1 MNNQIFFF
9 FYNLAHQSAFFDQVI
24 IFLAVYFIYIAIIS
38 AVIFLLFNY
47 KVLPSRNPI
56 REFKNRWKDFVSVS
70 LSVAVAWFF
79 NKFIA
84 KIIFHVLRPFVVFPQ
99 VHSLF
104 PETGFAFP
112 SGHSAV
118 AMALACALFYTNK
131 KIGYVFMFFALLI
144 GVSRVVSGV
153 HFPVDIL
160 AGFIEGF
167 IIAYTVN
174 YVTNFFI
181 KTK

>member
-1 MNNQIFFF
+1 MNNSIFFF
-9 FYNLAHQSAFFDQVI
+9 FYSLAHQSKIFDSLI

-38 AVIFLLFNY
+38 AGIFLLFNY

-56 REFKNRWKDFVSVS
+56 KEFRNGWKDFVPAS
-70 LSVAVAWFF
+70 LSVIVAWFF

-84 KIIFHVLRPFVVFPQ
+84 KIIFHVLRPFVVFSQ
-99 VHSLF
+99 VRPLF

-118 AMALACALFYTNK
+118 ASALAFALFYTNK

-153 HFPVDIL
+153 HFPADIL

-167 IIAYTVN
+167 IIAYTAH
-174 YVTNFFI
+174 YFTNFFS
-181 KTK
+181 KLK

>member
-1 MNNQIFFF
+1 MNNTIFFF
-9 FYNLAHQSAFFDQVI
+9 FYNLAHQSKISDGIVVFF
-24 IFLAVYFIYIAIIS
+24 AVYFIYIAIIS
-38 AVIFLLFNY
+38 AGIFLLFNF

-56 REFKNRWKDFVSVS
+56 REFRNRWKDFVSVS

-84 KIIFHVLRPFVVFPQ
+84 KILFHALRPFVVFSQ
-99 VHSLF
+99 VRPLF
-104 PETGFAFP
+104 GETGFAFP

-118 AMALACALFYTNK
+118 ASALAFALFYTNK

-144 GVSRVVSGV
+144 GVSRVISGV

-160 AGFIEGF
+160 GGFIEGF
-167 IIAYTVN
+167 IIAYIIN
-174 YVTNFFI
+174 QFTNFL
-181 KTK
+181 TKPK

>member
-9 FYNLAHQSAFFDQVI
+9 FYNLAHQSKIFDNFI

-38 AVIFLLFNY
+38 AGIFLLFYY
-47 KVLPSRNPI
+47 KVIPSRNPI
-56 REFKNRWKDFVSVS
+56 REFRNRWKDFVPVS
-70 LSVAVAWFF
+70 LSVVIAWFF

-84 KIIFHVLRPFVVFPQ
+84 KIIFHVLRPFVVFSQ
-99 VHSLF
+99 VRPLF

-118 AMALACALFYTNK
+118 AATLAFALFYTNK
-131 KIGYVFMFFALLI
+131 KIGYVFMFFALFI
-144 GVSRVVSGV
+144 GVSRVISGV

-174 YVTNFFI
+174 LVTNFFI
-181 KTK
+181 KPK